1 MMRAAL
7 LYLSEQSWLRHW
19 VEDSP
24 LSLRLTS
31 RFVAGRRLDQALSVS
46 RRLETENIYVSLDY
60 LGEHVHTVEE
70 ANATLDRYLDLLG
83 SLSSL
88 SSGPTVSIKL
98 SQFGLDLAPAL
109 CRNNVA
115 RLVERA
121 RDIGTRVEIDME
133 ASPTTDATLDV
144 VRDMHARFGSVRAVI
159 QAYLRRSEADIERL
173 NRERIPVRLCKGAYK
188 EPPLAAFQ
196 KKTEVDLNYIRLM
209 KQLLED
215 GAYPALASHDG
226 AIVGEAL
233 RHVRERGYDA
243 GRFEFQMLY
252 GIRRDL
258 QRMLVGQGY
267 RLRLYVPFGDAWYPY
282 FMRRLAERPAN
293 LLFLARNLLRG

>member
-24 LSLRLTS
+24 VSLRLTS
-31 RFVAGRRLDQALSVS
+31 RFVAGRGLEQALAVS
-46 RRLETENIYVSLDY
+46 RRLETEKIFVSLDY

-70 ANATLDRYLDLLG
+70 ANASLDRYLDLLG

-88 SSGPTVSIKL
+88 GNGPTVSIKL

-121 RDIGTRVEIDME
+121 RDLRTSVEIDME
-133 ASPTTDATLDV
+133 SSATTDSTLDI
-144 VRDMHARFGSVRAVI
+144 VRDLYARFGAVRAVI
-159 QAYLRRSEADIERL
+159 QAYLRRSEADIEQL
-173 NRERIPVRLCKGAYK
+173 NQQGVPVRLCKGAYK
-188 EPPLAAFQ
+188 EPASVAFQ
-196 KKTEVDLNYIRLM
+196 KKTEVDSNYIRLM
-209 KQLLED
+209 KQLLD
-215 GAYPALASHDG
+215 RGTYPALASHDG
-226 AIVGEAL
+226 AILDEA
-233 RHVRERGYDA
+233 VRYASGRGFGA

-258 QRMLVGQGY
+258 QRKLVGQGY

-293 LLFLARNLLRG
+293 LLFLARNVLRG